1 MKRLFG
7 KNFAKRASALLT
19 ASLIGVGGLVP
30 HSIYAQSNEKFE
42 EVKTTEMIEQ
52 KEKSEEEKT
61 AVEIYLGNYGE
72 LNSFL
77 ALDLNGDGLIET
89 LSPEEN
95 IYFDLDND
103 SFMEKLSWIGK
114 QDALLVYD
122 KNKNGKVDNG
132 SELVGAQL
140 TLAVGEMQKD
150 ALAALNDLDSNKD
163 KVLSSSDENFSALK
177 IWVDSNQD
185 AISDFGELKS
195 LHELGIEH
203 IKVSL
208 SEMKKPDKNENWI
221 SGAGEYVTTSGEV
234 RKIFEILPS
243 KNRMDTKET
252 DLLKVSEDISKLPN
266 IRSYGRVHSLHQA
279 MMRDKSGKIKS
290 LLLQF
295 MKEKDAQKREFI
307 FRELLVQWSG
317 SQEMFDESVQVREL
331 YIFEKFKGYH
341 FVENMRDQ
349 AIVMYDSYLYYEY
362 QRIYN
367 MLYGSLM
374 FQTHYSF
381 LLNNSKEIDLDKA
394 LEYSKRLSA
403 RESYY
408 ELKEL
413 KELSRCLYGVDYHP
427 GDATLDGV
435 FASYLIENELQGR
448 AIFHGRIM
456 NIYLNPDAISP
467 NETQRILAPQDVV
480 ASSENI
486 LGNEKNNIIY
496 AHEGDDDVF
505 GFGGKDLLAGGADGD
520 LLDGGEGDDSLYGNA
535 GDDIYFFDKN
545 HGNDIINNF
554 SDDVEQLDEIYF
566 THNPLDLVFKK
577 SGKDMVIANVKTGD
591 KVTVK
596 NWYVGKIYRVDAI
609 HADGKRIEMQEIEML
624 IQAMEKYGKNNKISW
639 NQAIYKKPKAVQDIL
654 KKYWKQ
660 VPSERN

>member
-1 MKRLFG
+1 MKKTLG

-19 ASLIGVGGLVP
+19 ASVIGVGGLVP
-30 HSIYAQSNEKFE
+30 HSIYAQSNEKSE
-42 EVKTTEMIEQ
+42 EVKTTEMSER

-61 AVEIYLGNYGE
+61 AVEIYLENYGN

-77 ALDLNGDGLIET
+77 ALDLNGDDLIET
-89 LSPEEN
+89 LSLEKN

-114 QDALLVYD
+114 QDGLLVHD
-122 KNKNGKVDNG
+122 QNKNGKVDNG

-140 TLAVGEMQKD
+140 TLAGGEMEKD

-185 AISDFGELKS
+185 AVSDSGELKS

-208 SEMKKPDKNENWI
+208 SDMKKPDNNENWI

-234 RKIFEILPS
+234 RKIFEILPLKS
-243 KNRMDTKET
+243 RMDTKEA
-252 DLLKVSEDISKLPN
+252 DLMEVSEDISKLPN

-290 LLLQF
+290 LILQF

-307 FRELLVQWSG
+307 FRELLVEWSG
-317 SQEMFDESVQVREL
+317 SQEMFDESVQVRDL
-331 YIFEKFKGYH
+331 YIFEKFVGYH
-341 FVENMRDQ
+341 FVENIGDQ
-349 AIVMYDSYLYYEY
+349 AITVYDSYLYREY
-362 QRIYN
+362 LRIYN

-381 LLNNSKEIDLDKA
+381 LLNNNKEIDLDKVT
-394 LEYSKRLSA
+394 EYGKRLSA

-408 ELKEL
+408 ELKDL
-413 KELSRCLYGVDYHP
+413 KELSRSLHGMAYDP
-427 GDATLDGV
+427 GDDTFDGK
-435 FASYLIENELQGR
+435 FASYIIENGLQGR
-448 AIFHGRIM
+448 AVFHGQIM
-456 NIYLNPDAISP
+456 NIYLNTDAISP
-467 NETQRILAPQDVV
+467 NETQRILAPQDAV

-496 AHEGDDDVF
+496 AHEGYDDVF

-520 LLDGGEGDDSLYGNA
+520 LLDGGEDDDALYGFRVIIMTVANSLRKSRVSDSLP
-535 GDDIYFFDKN
+535 K
-545 HGNDIINNF
+545 
-554 SDDVEQLDEIYF
+554 VE
-566 THNPLDLVFKK
+566 T
-577 SGKDMVIANVKTGD
+577 S
-591 KVTVK
+591 
-596 NWYVGKIYRVDAI
+596 
-609 HADGKRIEMQEIEML
+609 
-624 IQAMEKYGKNNKISW
+624 
-639 NQAIYKKPKAVQDIL
+639 
-654 KKYWKQ
+654 
-660 VPSERN
+660 